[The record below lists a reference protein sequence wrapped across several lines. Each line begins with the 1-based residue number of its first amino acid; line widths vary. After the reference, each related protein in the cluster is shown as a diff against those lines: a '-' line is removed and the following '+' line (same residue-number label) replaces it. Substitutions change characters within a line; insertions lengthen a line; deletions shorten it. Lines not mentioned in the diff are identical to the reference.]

1 MIAVLVIIFF
11 VGLLWA
17 YGKRQT
23 ANNGIYQPTGQ
34 TTKRKRKRKPKV
46 QSWEKQQKQ
55 IWKAKARSAM
65 LKANYAFLS
74 IDEANDLFTYN
85 HSTDE
90 MKLLDVILDAKL
102 NGQAYVK
109 IDRPSKSKLAC
120 SFPHTPYFIYLYLII
135 FYI

>member
-23 ANNGIYQPTGQ
+23 ATMVYQPTGQ

-109 IDRPSKSKLAC
+109 IDRPLYERMKSEKDLKRQMDKEKEC
-120 SFPHTPYFIYLYLII
+120 QK
-135 FYI
+135 

>member
-23 ANNGIYQPTGQ
+23 ANNSIYQPTGQ

-109 IDRPSKSKLAC
+109 IDRPLYERMKSEKDLKRQMDKEKEC
-120 SFPHTPYFIYLYLII
+120 QK
-135 FYI
+135 

>member
-65 LKANYAFLS
+65 LKTNYAFLS

-109 IDRPSKSKLAC
+109 IDRPLYERMKSEKDLKRQMDKEKEC
-120 SFPHTPYFIYLYLII
+120 QK
-135 FYI
+135 

>member
-34 TTKRKRKRKPKV
+34 TTKRKWKRKPKV

-109 IDRPSKSKLAC
+109 IDRPLYERMKSEKDLKRQMDKEKEC
-120 SFPHTPYFIYLYLII
+120 QK
-135 FYI
+135 

>member
-55 IWKAKARSAM
+55 IRKAKARSAM

-109 IDRPSKSKLAC
+109 IDRPLYERMKSEKDLKRQMDKEKEC
-120 SFPHTPYFIYLYLII
+120 QK
-135 FYI
+135 

>member
-55 IWKAKARSAM
+55 ILKAKARSAM

-90 MKLLDVILDAKL
+90 MKLFDVILDAKL
-102 NGQAYVK
+102 NEQAYVK
-109 IDRPSKSKLAC
+109 IDRPLYERMKSEKDLKRQMDKEKEC
-120 SFPHTPYFIYLYLII
+120 QK
-135 FYI
+135 

>member
-55 IWKAKARSAM
+55 IWKDKARSAM

-109 IDRPSKSKLAC
+109 IDRPLYERMKSEKDLKRQMDKEKEC
-120 SFPHTPYFIYLYLII
+120 QK
-135 FYI
+135 

>member
-23 ANNGIYQPTGQ
+23 ANNGIYQPTGRP
-34 TTKRKRKRKPKV
+34 TKRKRKRKPKV

-65 LKANYAFLS
+65 LKANYVFLS

-85 HSTDE
+85 HSADE
-90 MKLLDVILDAKL
+90 MKLLDVVLDATLDGKD
-102 NGQAYVK
+102 YVQ
-109 IDRPSKSKLAC
+109 IDRSLYERMKSEKTLKRQMDKEKEC
-120 SFPHTPYFIYLYLII
+120 QK
-135 FYI
+135 

>member
-34 TTKRKRKRKPKV
+34 TRKRKRKPKV

-109 IDRPSKSKLAC
+109 IDRPLYERMKSEKDLKRQMDKEKEC
-120 SFPHTPYFIYLYLII
+120 QK
-135 FYI
+135 

>member
-23 ANNGIYQPTGQ
+23 ANNGIYQPTGP

-74 IDEANDLFTYN
+74 IDEANNLFTYN

-109 IDRPSKSKLAC
+109 IDRPLYERMKSEKDLKRQMDKEKEC
-120 SFPHTPYFIYLYLII
+120 QK
-135 FYI
+135 

>member
-74 IDEANDLFTYN
+74 IDEANYLFTYN

-109 IDRPSKSKLAC
+109 IDRPLYERMKSEKDLKRQMDKEKEC
-120 SFPHTPYFIYLYLII
+120 QK
-135 FYI
+135 

>member
-65 LKANYAFLS
+65 LKANDAFLS

-109 IDRPSKSKLAC
+109 IDRPLYERMKSEKDLKRQMDKEKEC
-120 SFPHTPYFIYLYLII
+120 QK
-135 FYI
+135 

>member
-55 IWKAKARSAM
+55 IWKAKARSVM

-109 IDRPSKSKLAC
+109 IDRPLYERMKSEKDLKRQMDKEKEC
-120 SFPHTPYFIYLYLII
+120 QK
-135 FYI
+135 

>member
-17 YGKRQT
+17 FGKRQT
-23 ANNGIYQPTGQ
+23 ANNGIYQPTAQ
-34 TTKRKRKRKPKV
+34 PTKRKRKRKPKV

-109 IDRPSKSKLAC
+109 IDRPLYERMKSEKDLKGQMDKEKEC
-120 SFPHTPYFIYLYLII
+120 QK
-135 FYI
+135 

>member
-55 IWKAKARSAM
+55 IWKAQARSAM

-109 IDRPSKSKLAC
+109 IDRPLYERMKSEKDLKRQMDKEKEC
-120 SFPHTPYFIYLYLII
+120 QK
-135 FYI
+135 

>member
-34 TTKRKRKRKPKV
+34 TTKKKRKRKPKV

-109 IDRPSKSKLAC
+109 IDRPLYERMKSEKDLKRQMDKEKEC
-120 SFPHTPYFIYLYLII
+120 QK
-135 FYI
+135 

>member
-34 TTKRKRKRKPKV
+34 TAKRKRKRKPKV

-109 IDRPSKSKLAC
+109 IDRPLYERMKSEKDLKRQMDKEKEC
-120 SFPHTPYFIYLYLII
+120 QK
-135 FYI
+135 

>member
-17 YGKRQT
+17 YGKRHT

-34 TTKRKRKRKPKV
+34 PTKRKRKRKPKV
-46 QSWEKQQKQ
+46 QSWEKQQKKV
-55 IWKAKARSAM
+55 WKAKTRSAM
-65 LKANYAFLS
+65 FKASYVLLS
-74 IDEANDLFTYN
+74 KEEANDLFTYN

-90 MKLLDVILDAKL
+90 MKLFDVILDAKL

-109 IDRPSKSKLAC
+109 IDRPLYERMKSEKDLKRQMDKEKEC
-120 SFPHTPYFIYLYLII
+120 QK
-135 FYI
+135 

>member
-55 IWKAKARSAM
+55 ILKAKARSAM

-90 MKLLDVILDAKL
+90 MKLFDVILDAKL

-109 IDRPSKSKLAC
+109 IDRPLYERMKSEKDLKRQMDKEKEC
-120 SFPHTPYFIYLYLII
+120 QK
-135 FYI
+135 

>member
-46 QSWEKQQKQ
+46 QSWEKQQ
-55 IWKAKARSAM
+55 
-65 LKANYAFLS
+65 
-74 IDEANDLFTYN
+74 
-85 HSTDE
+85 
-90 MKLLDVILDAKL
+90 
-102 NGQAYVK
+102 
-109 IDRPSKSKLAC
+109 
-120 SFPHTPYFIYLYLII
+120 
-135 FYI
+135 

>member
-109 IDRPSKSKLAC
+109 IDHPLYERMKSEKDLKRQMDKEKEC
-120 SFPHTPYFIYLYLII
+120 QK
-135 FYI
+135 

>member
-55 IWKAKARSAM
+55 ILKAKARSAM

-109 IDRPSKSKLAC
+109 IDRPLYERMKSEKDLKRQMDKEKEC
-120 SFPHTPYFIYLYLII
+120 
-135 FYI
+135 

>member
-23 ANNGIYQPTGQ
+23 ASNGIYQPTGQ

-109 IDRPSKSKLAC
+109 IDRPLYERMKSEKDLKRQMDKEKEC
-120 SFPHTPYFIYLYLII
+120 QK
-135 FYI
+135 

>member
-109 IDRPSKSKLAC
+109 IDRPLYERMKSEKDLKRQMDKEKGC
-120 SFPHTPYFIYLYLII
+120 QK
-135 FYI
+135 

>member
-74 IDEANDLFTYN
+74 IDEANGLFTYN

-109 IDRPSKSKLAC
+109 IDRPLYERMKSEKDLKRQMDKEKEC
-120 SFPHTPYFIYLYLII
+120 QK
-135 FYI
+135 

>member
-46 QSWEKQQKQ
+46 QSWKKQQKQ

-109 IDRPSKSKLAC
+109 IDRPLYERMKSEKDLKRQMDKEKEC
-120 SFPHTPYFIYLYLII
+120 QK
-135 FYI
+135 

>member
-34 TTKRKRKRKPKV
+34 TTKRKRKRKPKM

-109 IDRPSKSKLAC
+109 IDRPLYERMKSEKDLKRQMDKEKEC
-120 SFPHTPYFIYLYLII
+120 QK
-135 FYI
+135 

>member
-23 ANNGIYQPTGQ
+23 ANNGIYQPTGRSP
-34 TTKRKRKRKPKV
+34 KRKRKRKPKV

-109 IDRPSKSKLAC
+109 IDRPLYERMKSEKDLKRQMDKEKEC
-120 SFPHTPYFIYLYLII
+120 QK
-135 FYI
+135 

>member
-65 LKANYAFLS
+65 LKANHAFLS

-109 IDRPSKSKLAC
+109 IDRPLYERMKSEKDLKRQMDKEKEC
-120 SFPHTPYFIYLYLII
+120 QK
-135 FYI
+135 

>member
-109 IDRPSKSKLAC
+109 IDRPLYERMKSEKDLKR
-120 SFPHTPYFIYLYLII
+120 
-135 FYI
+135 

>member
-109 IDRPSKSKLAC
+109 IDRPLYERMKSEKDVKRQMDKEKEC
-120 SFPHTPYFIYLYLII
+120 QK
-135 FYI
+135 